1 MLASVGI
8 CNELYEG
15 VSFAWNIPRLLEISA
30 FPVLVVEGY
39 MQCVALPDNSILKPK
54 ICLQGEALD
63 KKRYNSSIFSVFY
76 DFLAKLRFSAYF

>member
-8 CNELYEG
+8 YNELYEG

-39 MQCVALPDNSILKPK
+39 IAV
-54 ICLQGEALD
+54 
-63 KKRYNSSIFSVFY
+63 R
-76 DFLAKLRFSAYF
+76 SAARQQYTET